1 MCLEE
6 LNSDK
11 FLLHKY
17 YIFVAE
23 ILDNRNKP
31 KVDYEDK
38 TSVTHLPQI
47 TLLTSLSLPPPP
59 TPRIIIV
66 TLFFT

>member
-17 YIFVAE
+17 YIFIAE
-23 ILDNRNKP
+23 ILDNTNKP
-31 KVDYEDK
+31 KVDCEDK
-38 TSVTHLPQI
+38 TSVTYLLQI
-47 TLLTSLSLPPPP
+47 TFLTSLSLPPPP
-59 TPRIIIV
+59 TPRIIIL